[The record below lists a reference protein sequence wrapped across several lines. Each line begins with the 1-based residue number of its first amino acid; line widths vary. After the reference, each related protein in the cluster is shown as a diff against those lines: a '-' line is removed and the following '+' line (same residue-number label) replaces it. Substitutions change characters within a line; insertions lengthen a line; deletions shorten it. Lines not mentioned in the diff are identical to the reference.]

1 MGYAIFI
8 LIRGINSPAATLCRY
23 ATVIYI
29 SFAIGYDTLV
39 GLASGV
45 LVSNAN
51 NLTNSQ
57 QSILLEAMHQF
68 YISPAI
74 TLSGQILV
82 LPGIVSICA
91 AAWALYHAGVPLLP
105 VIVLLETVLTV
116 YSHALPFGP
125 LGSACFFV
133 AALWIELVW
142 RKSSSGEK
150 HRKGN
155 AGANHKEE
163 KLIANVARGNNKRQQ
178 KAVPFPNERLPS
190 CFNKLPASYM
200 ILLRSFN

>member
-23 ATVIYI
+23 TTVIYI

-74 TLSGQILV
+74 TLSG
-82 LPGIVSICA
+82 
-91 AAWALYHAGVPLLP
+91 
-105 VIVLLETVLTV
+105 
-116 YSHALPFGP
+116 
-125 LGSACFFV
+125 
-133 AALWIELVW
+133 
-142 RKSSSGEK
+142 
-150 HRKGN
+150 
-155 AGANHKEE
+155 
-163 KLIANVARGNNKRQQ
+163 
-178 KAVPFPNERLPS
+178 
-190 CFNKLPASYM
+190 
-200 ILLRSFN
+200 